1 MATQLTDNL
10 KTAPTTPAQPASRR
24 IRAAQ
29 IEVSEIVKTVDKQAE
44 NGEPKKISVQVDFGL
59 VASQARSVAV
69 AGSFNGWDPT
79 VTPMRKVEGA
89 WHVKVGLPRGR
100 HEYRFVVDGQWM
112 ADPGARES
120 VPNPFG
126 SVNSVLNV

>member
-1 MATQLTDNL
+1 MIQRMVSVT
-10 KTAPTTPAQPASRR
+10 PTRPASRR

-29 IEVSEIVKTVDKQAE
+29 IEVSEIVKPVDKQAE
-44 NGEPKKISVQVDFGL
+44 QVEPKKISVQVDFGL
-59 VASQARSVAV
+59 VANEAKSVSV

-79 VTPMRKVEGA
+79 VTPLKKVDGT
-89 WHVKVGLPRGR
+89 WHAKVGLPRGR

-120 VPNPFG
+120 VANPFG
-126 SVNSVLNV
+126 SYNSVLSV